1 MKNMSEPIT
10 LLYVDDEPINLMLF
24 AVVFKKKFTILTA
37 ESGLAGLELLRQHSS
52 IKAVISDMRMPEMN
66 GLEFI
71 RKAKA
76 EYPMLCYFILTGFD
90 LTDEIMK
97 AINEG
102 LILKFFRKPF
112 ESKDIEESVLKAVE

>member
-1 MKNMSEPIT
+1 MSEPIT

-24 AVVFKKKFTILTA
+24 AVVFKRKFTILTA
-37 ESGLAGLELLRQHSS
+37 GSGLAGLDLLRKHSS

-76 EYPMLCYFILTGFD
+76 EYPRLCFFILTGFD
-90 LTDEIMK
+90 LTDEILQ

-112 ESKDIEESVLKAVE
+112 DSKDIEESVVKAVE